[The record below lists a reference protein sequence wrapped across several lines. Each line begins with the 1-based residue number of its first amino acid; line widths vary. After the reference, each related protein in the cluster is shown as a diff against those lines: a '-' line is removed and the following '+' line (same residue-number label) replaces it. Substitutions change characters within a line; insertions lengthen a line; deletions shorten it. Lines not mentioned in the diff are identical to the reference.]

1 MSNDQ
6 SSYIEDSDDG
16 LREQIKRA
24 NFNFPYV
31 VDSTQELGKMFEA
44 QCTPEF
50 YYFNNLIKLKYRG
63 RLDSGGKNSS
73 MGKPELY
80 YAIEETY
87 LQGLLFNPTIS
98 KYRVFNKMEK
108 LINRRNIIFA
118 ISSLLIISLIIFYF
132 FITSQNKNEK
142 YFDIILA
149 ELYNEETQDY
159 DNKLNFLSNLDNP
172 DVSFFGDLKLAS
184 IDNLDKYEKLDRDIV
199 LLKKAL
205 LDLDSQ
211 NLKNLSLD
219 ENFIFKDIA
228 KIFFLNKDLKN
239 YDQIF
244 SENSELVENFFLK
257 AVNRYSNEIN

>member
-1 MSNDQ
+1 
-6 SSYIEDSDDG
+6 
-16 LREQIKRA
+16 
-24 NFNFPYV
+24 
-31 VDSTQELGKMFEA
+31 
-44 QCTPEF
+44 
-50 YYFNNLIKLKYRG
+50 
-63 RLDSGGKNSS
+63 
-73 MGKPELY
+73 
-80 YAIEETY
+80 
-87 LQGLLFNPTIS
+87 
-98 KYRVFNKMEK
+98 MEK

-118 ISSLLIISLIIFYF
+118 LSSLLIISSITFYF

-149 ELYNEETQDY
+149 ELYNEDVQDY
-159 DNKLNFLSNLDNP
+159 ENKLNFLSNLDNP

-199 LLKKAL
+199 LLKRSL

-228 KIFFLNKDLKN
+228 KIFLLNKDLKN
-239 YDQIF
+239 YDQIS
-244 SENSELVENFFLK
+244 SENGELIENFFLK

>member
-1 MSNDQ
+1 
-6 SSYIEDSDDG
+6 
-16 LREQIKRA
+16 
-24 NFNFPYV
+24 
-31 VDSTQELGKMFEA
+31 
-44 QCTPEF
+44 
-50 YYFNNLIKLKYRG
+50 
-63 RLDSGGKNSS
+63 
-73 MGKPELY
+73 
-80 YAIEETY
+80 
-87 LQGLLFNPTIS
+87 
-98 KYRVFNKMEK
+98 MEK

-118 ISSLLIISLIIFYF
+118 FSSLLIISSITFYF

-149 ELYNEETQDY
+149 ELYNEDVQDY
-159 DNKLNFLSNLDNP
+159 ENKLNFLSNLDNP

-199 LLKKAL
+199 LLKRSL

-257 AVNRYSNEIN
+257 AFNRYSNEIN

>member
-1 MSNDQ
+1 
-6 SSYIEDSDDG
+6 
-16 LREQIKRA
+16 
-24 NFNFPYV
+24 
-31 VDSTQELGKMFEA
+31 
-44 QCTPEF
+44 
-50 YYFNNLIKLKYRG
+50 
-63 RLDSGGKNSS
+63 
-73 MGKPELY
+73 
-80 YAIEETY
+80 
-87 LQGLLFNPTIS
+87 
-98 KYRVFNKMEK
+98 MEK

-118 ISSLLIISLIIFYF
+118 ISSLLIISSIIFYF
-132 FITSQNKNEK
+132 FLTSQNKNEK

-149 ELYNEETQDY
+149 ELYNEEVQDY
-159 DNKLNFLSNLDNP
+159 DNKLNFLSNLNNP

-199 LLKKAL
+199 LLKRAL

-228 KIFFLNKDLKN
+228 TIFFLNKDLKN
-239 YDQIF
+239 YDQIS

>member
-1 MSNDQ
+1 
-6 SSYIEDSDDG
+6 
-16 LREQIKRA
+16 
-24 NFNFPYV
+24 
-31 VDSTQELGKMFEA
+31 
-44 QCTPEF
+44 
-50 YYFNNLIKLKYRG
+50 
-63 RLDSGGKNSS
+63 
-73 MGKPELY
+73 
-80 YAIEETY
+80 
-87 LQGLLFNPTIS
+87 
-98 KYRVFNKMEK
+98 MEK
-108 LINRRNIIFA
+108 LINKSNIIFF
-118 ISSLLIISLIIFYF
+118 ISSLLIISSISFYF

-149 ELYNEETQDY
+149 ELYNEEAQDY
-159 DNKLNFLSNLDNP
+159 NSKLNFLSNLDNP
-172 DVSFFGDLKLAS
+172 DVSFFGDLSLAS

-199 LLKKAL
+199 LLKRAL
-205 LDLDSQ
+205 LDLDLQ

>member
-1 MSNDQ
+1 
-6 SSYIEDSDDG
+6 
-16 LREQIKRA
+16 
-24 NFNFPYV
+24 
-31 VDSTQELGKMFEA
+31 
-44 QCTPEF
+44 
-50 YYFNNLIKLKYRG
+50 
-63 RLDSGGKNSS
+63 
-73 MGKPELY
+73 
-80 YAIEETY
+80 
-87 LQGLLFNPTIS
+87 
-98 KYRVFNKMEK
+98 MEK

-118 ISSLLIISLIIFYF
+118 FSSLLIISSITFYF

-149 ELYNEETQDY
+149 ELYNEDVQDY
-159 DNKLNFLSNLDNP
+159 ENKLNFLSNLDNP

-199 LLKKAL
+199 LLKRAL

>member
-1 MSNDQ
+1 
-6 SSYIEDSDDG
+6 
-16 LREQIKRA
+16 
-24 NFNFPYV
+24 
-31 VDSTQELGKMFEA
+31 
-44 QCTPEF
+44 
-50 YYFNNLIKLKYRG
+50 
-63 RLDSGGKNSS
+63 
-73 MGKPELY
+73 
-80 YAIEETY
+80 
-87 LQGLLFNPTIS
+87 
-98 KYRVFNKMEK
+98 MEK
-108 LINRRNIIFA
+108 LINRRKIIFA
-118 ISSLLIISLIIFYF
+118 ISSLLLISLIIIYF
-132 FITSQNKNEK
+132 FIASQNKNEK

-199 LLKKAL
+199 LLKRSL

-228 KIFFLNKDLKN
+228 KIFLLNKDLKN
-239 YDQIF
+239 YDQVS

>member
-1 MSNDQ
+1 
-6 SSYIEDSDDG
+6 
-16 LREQIKRA
+16 
-24 NFNFPYV
+24 
-31 VDSTQELGKMFEA
+31 
-44 QCTPEF
+44 
-50 YYFNNLIKLKYRG
+50 
-63 RLDSGGKNSS
+63 
-73 MGKPELY
+73 
-80 YAIEETY
+80 
-87 LQGLLFNPTIS
+87 
-98 KYRVFNKMEK
+98 MEK
-108 LINRRNIIFA
+108 LINRRNIIFGF
-118 ISSLLIISLIIFYF
+118 SSLLIISSITFYF

-149 ELYNEETQDY
+149 ELYNEDVQDY
-159 DNKLNFLSNLDNP
+159 ENKLNFLSNLDNP

-199 LLKKAL
+199 LLKRSL

-228 KIFFLNKDLKN
+228 TIFFLNKDLKN
-239 YDQIF
+239 YDQIS

>member
-1 MSNDQ
+1 
-6 SSYIEDSDDG
+6 
-16 LREQIKRA
+16 
-24 NFNFPYV
+24 
-31 VDSTQELGKMFEA
+31 
-44 QCTPEF
+44 
-50 YYFNNLIKLKYRG
+50 
-63 RLDSGGKNSS
+63 
-73 MGKPELY
+73 
-80 YAIEETY
+80 
-87 LQGLLFNPTIS
+87 
-98 KYRVFNKMEK
+98 MEK
-108 LINRRNIIFA
+108 LINRKNIIFA
-118 ISSLLIISLIIFYF
+118 ISLLIIISLITFYF

-149 ELYNEETQDY
+149 ELYNEEAQDY
-159 DNKLNFLSNLDNP
+159 NSKLNFLSNLDNP

-184 IDNLDKYEKLDRDIV
+184 IDNLNKYEKLDRDIV
-199 LLKKAL
+199 LLKRAL

>member
-1 MSNDQ
+1 
-6 SSYIEDSDDG
+6 
-16 LREQIKRA
+16 
-24 NFNFPYV
+24 
-31 VDSTQELGKMFEA
+31 
-44 QCTPEF
+44 
-50 YYFNNLIKLKYRG
+50 
-63 RLDSGGKNSS
+63 
-73 MGKPELY
+73 
-80 YAIEETY
+80 
-87 LQGLLFNPTIS
+87 
-98 KYRVFNKMEK
+98 MEK
-108 LINRRNIIFA
+108 LINRRNIIFGF
-118 ISSLLIISLIIFYF
+118 SSLLIISSITFYF

-149 ELYNEETQDY
+149 ELYNEEAQDY
-159 DNKLNFLSNLDNP
+159 NSKLNFLSNLDNP

-199 LLKKAL
+199 LLKRSL

-228 KIFFLNKDLKN
+228 KIFLLNKDLKN
-239 YDQIF
+239 YDQVS